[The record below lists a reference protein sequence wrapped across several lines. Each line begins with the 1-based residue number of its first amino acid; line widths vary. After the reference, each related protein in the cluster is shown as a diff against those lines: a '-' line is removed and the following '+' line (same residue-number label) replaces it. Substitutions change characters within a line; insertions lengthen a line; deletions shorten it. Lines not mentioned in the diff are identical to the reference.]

1 VSHSRHTGPTQE
13 RRVTLTD
20 VAVQAGV
27 SPTTA
32 SYILNG
38 RSSQMRISQ
47 TTQQRVRT
55 VAERLGY
62 RPNRQAR
69 GLRTATTATYGMIS
83 DFVATGQFAG
93 HMLSGANAAARATQ
107 HLLVIG
113 ETEGD
118 PESEMRLVEEMVD
131 MQVDG
136 FLYATLVAKEVT
148 LPAVLRSQRVVLVNC
163 TDPASG
169 LPSVL
174 PDDRR
179 GGMTAAD
186 LLHGAVPGADVFVVG
201 REDEPGLA
209 GRLRMEGLVEALGAT
224 GRRLAGVVPCAW
236 DVASAHQAVGA
247 WLASGATPR
256 AVVCMND
263 RVAMGTVQAFAAH
276 GLRVP
281 ADVSLVSFD
290 GSELAEWLRPPV
302 SSIALPHATMG
313 ETAVHLLSGA
323 RRAPGDGRP
332 TLVPMP
338 VRAGG
343 SLADARA
350 SRGRESSAMV

>member
-1 VSHSRHTGPTQE
+1 MSESRRTSHMRA

-20 VAVQAGV
+20 VADEAGV

-55 VAERLGY
+55 VAQRLGY

-69 GLRTATTATYGMIS
+69 GLRTATTATYGVIS
-83 DFVATGQFAG
+83 DFVATGRFASQ
-93 HMLSGANAAARATQ
+93 MLSGASAAARATQ

-118 PESEMRLVEEMVD
+118 PELEARLVEEMVD
-131 MQVDG
+131 RQVDG
-136 FLYATLVAKEVT
+136 FLYATLVAQEVT
-148 LPAVLRSQRVVLVNC
+148 VPPVLRSQRVVLVNC

-179 GGMTAAD
+179 AGATAAE
-186 LLHGAVPGADVFVVG
+186 LLRDAAPGADVFVVG
-201 REDEPGLA
+201 SEDEPGLA
-209 GRLRMEGLVEALGAT
+209 GRLRLEGLLEALAAT

-236 DVASAHQAVGA
+236 DVVAAHEAVAA
-247 WLASGATPR
+247 WLGSGATPR

-263 RVAMGTVQAFAAH
+263 RVAMGTVQAIAAR

-281 ADVSLVSFD
+281 AEVSVVCFD
-290 GSELAEWLRPPV
+290 GSDLAEWIRPPV
-302 SSIALPHATMG
+302 TSIALPHATMG

-323 RRAPGDGRP
+323 RRPPADGRP

-338 VRAGG
+338 VRAGR
-343 SLADARA
+343 SLAEPSGAR
-350 SRGRESSAMV
+350 GHKPSAMV